1 MIQLYF
7 LFQVAGQLSQHHLLI
22 NSAFIPL
29 LKVTSLSGLD
39 IKHTTQ
45 QHWPPNHRLGFGAL
59 HTSYWKPRGLP
70 SKSQMLK
77 GKERSRGTGL
87 EPPRIGWSWLK
98 ASTQMLW
105 PQQGMPLGL
114 WANSSHALSSW
125 ITPSWCSP
133 HVVAVQLSHKSAKR
147 GEEKCIF

>member
-7 LFQVAGQLSQHHLLI
+7 LFQVAGQLSEHHLLI
-22 NSAFIPL
+22 NPAFIPL

-59 HTSYWKPRGLP
+59 HTSYWKPHGLP

-77 GKERSRGTGL
+77 GKEKKQRDGFR
-87 EPPRIGWSWLK
+87 
-98 ASTQMLW
+98 
-105 PQQGMPLGL
+105 
-114 WANSSHALSSW
+114 
-125 ITPSWCSP
+125 TPSRLGG
-133 HVVAVQLSHKSAKR
+133 H
-147 GEEKCIF
+147 G